1 MLEKQEHL
9 YSTLFTS
16 GQVLVERHG
25 PPEVTEALTEA
36 LRLQWSY
43 GFPYTPRTLPLLTHA
58 FGDYPAGMQAA
69 AAHHLLNTV
78 LPGRTVFDPFL
89 GGGTVVVEALRAG
102 RLGIGSD
109 VSPLALFV
117 ARGRSWIAS
126 DTEIEELCEL

>member
-43 GFPYTPRTLPLLTHA
+43 GFPYTPRRRLSRCLHMPLVST
-58 FGDYPAGMQAA
+58 
-69 AAHHLLNTV
+69 
-78 LPGRTVFDPFL
+78 
-89 GGGTVVVEALRAG
+89 
-102 RLGIGSD
+102 RLGCKLLQPII
-109 VSPLALFV
+109 F
-117 ARGRSWIAS
+117 
-126 DTEIEELCEL
+126 